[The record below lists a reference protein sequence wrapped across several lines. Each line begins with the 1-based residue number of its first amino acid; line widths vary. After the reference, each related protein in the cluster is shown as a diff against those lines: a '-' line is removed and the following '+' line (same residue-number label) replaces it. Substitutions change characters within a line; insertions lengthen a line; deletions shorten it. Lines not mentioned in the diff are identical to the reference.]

1 MGRARDKDIMEK
13 VSRIEK
19 SIENRKREERRKHKI
34 IKGLEIKKQKR
45 REAADE
51 IMKKIGVKVDI
62 REIRKVGEKMVRGK
76 GEMFLIK
83 FGNEEQK
90 WEII

>member
-19 SIENRKREERRKHKI
+19 SIENREREVRRKQKI

-45 REAADE
+45 REAGRVDE

-62 REIRKVGEKMVRGK
+62 RNKKSRRENGERKRRNVSNKIR
-76 GEMFLIK
+76 
-83 FGNEEQK
+83 Q
-90 WEII
+90 